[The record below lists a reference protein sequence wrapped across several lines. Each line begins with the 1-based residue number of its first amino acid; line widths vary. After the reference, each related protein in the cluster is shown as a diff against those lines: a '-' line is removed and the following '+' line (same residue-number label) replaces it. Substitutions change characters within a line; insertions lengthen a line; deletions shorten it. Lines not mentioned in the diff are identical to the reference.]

1 MLRTTLVS
9 LFCQNRTFSLRL
21 TSKIAQLVE
30 KLAGNIAKKH
40 SDTTTQSDI
49 ALTDLAELSM
59 VEHDLEQCRQSLY
72 SERTA
77 VAAAINILNGEPGFY
92 MGDHSLVRHAED
104 LLTKITVVKVVD
116 SDLSVLDLSEEIQLL
131 TELAAE
137 LDDVATVAN
146 NRIERAVEET
156 QKARGLA
163 VCRCKDVSA
172 AIQNLPSEKP
182 LPQTGD
188 WLKVDPQNTKT
199 IVNKCRLAATADRA
213 SWGEKRKKIV
223 KQIADKSLATLKEN
237 N

>member
-9 LFCQNRTFSLRL
+9 LFCQNRTFSPRL
-21 TSKIAQLVE
+21 TSKIAQHVE
-30 KLAGNIAKKH
+30 KLAGNIGKKH
-40 SDTTTQSDI
+40 SDTTTHSEI

-59 VEHDLEQCRQSLY
+59 VEHDLEQCRQSLNA
-72 SERTA
+72 ERTA
-77 VAAAINILNGEPGFY
+77 VAAAINVLNGEPVFY
-92 MGDHSLVRHAED
+92 MGDHPLVRHAEN
-104 LLTKITVVKVVD
+104 LITQISAVKMVD
-116 SDLSVLDLSEEIQLL
+116 SDLSVLDLGEEIQLL

-137 LDDVATVAN
+137 LDDAATVAN
-146 NRIERAVEET
+146 NWIERATEET
-156 QKARGLA
+156 RKARGLA

-172 AIQNLPSEKP
+172 AMQNLPSENP
-182 LPQTGD
+182 LPTHGD
-188 WLKVDPQNTKT
+188 WVKVDPRNVKT

>member
-9 LFCQNRTFSLRL
+9 LFCQNRTFTPRL
-21 TSKIAQLVE
+21 TSKIALHVE
-30 KLAGNIAKKH
+30 ELACNIAKKH

-49 ALTDLAELSM
+49 ALTDLAELRN
-59 VEHDLEQCRQSLY
+59 VEHDLEQCRQSLNA
-72 SERTA
+72 ERTA
-77 VAAAINILNGEPGFY
+77 VTAAINILNGEPVFY
-92 MGDHSLVRHAED
+92 MGDHPLVRHAED
-104 LLTKITVVKVVD
+104 LSTQTTAVKVVD
-116 SDLSVLDLSEEIQLL
+116 SCLSVLDLSEEIQLL

-137 LDDVATVAN
+137 LDDAATVAN
-146 NRIERAVEET
+146 NRIERAIEGT
-156 QKARGLA
+156 RKARGLA

-172 AIQNLPSEKP
+172 AIQNFPSVNP

-199 IVNKCRLAATADRA
+199 IVNKCRLAAKADRA

-223 KQIADKSLATLKEN
+223 KQIADKSLANLKEN